1 MANLRQSILI
11 RTDLG
16 FPVGL
21 LAAQVAHIHFEGI
34 RRKLLDAEKPT
45 KDEKE
50 WLETPYIYVHG
61 ARNQETLMYYVRK
74 ARDLGVPVNIWNDTV
89 YVKMS
94 ETQMEAFPNVNVGV
108 SLGPCDSDKIK
119 AVIGD
124 LPLL

>member
-1 MANLRQSILI
+1 
-11 RTDLG
+11 
-16 FPVGL
+16 
-21 LAAQVAHIHFEGI
+21 
-34 RRKLLDAEKPT
+34 
-45 KDEKE
+45 
-50 WLETPYIYVHG
+50 
-61 ARNQETLMYYVRK
+61 MYYVRK
-74 ARDLGVPVNIWNDTV
+74 AKDLGVPVNIWNDTV